1 MAPSFLLVSG
11 ESCGAG
17 AFRSAAFL
25 WGAFVRGAAAAG
37 VQDRHELLQLLEG
50 ADPQLFVDV
59 LVVEAQGAVLDVQL
73 LRDFPGTQPGGVP
86 VKDAAFGLGQ
96 GGDACHK
103 EDRIV

>member
-17 AFRSAAFL
+17 MFHSAGLLGA
-25 WGAFVRGAAAAG
+25 AFVRSAAAAG

-50 ADPQLFVDV
+50 ADTQFVVDV

-73 LRDFPGTQPGGVP
+73 LRDLPGTQPGGVA
-86 VKDAAFGLGQ
+86 VKDAAL
-96 GGDACHK
+96 
-103 EDRIV
+103 DRKSVV